1 MKLVLTIFLLILIAI
16 SVQIYFLNGEPHS
29 EEAVCFGAL
38 ITTDILL
45 IFVYLRE
52 SENLLYRRV
61 IGTLLCCFVI
71 ITVNFYLFFLYIQE
85 LGRAFRN

>member
-1 MKLVLTIFLLILIAI
+1 MKLTITIFLLILIAI
-16 SVQIYFLNGEPHS
+16 SVQIYFLNGESHS

-45 IFVYLRE
+45 VFVYFRE

-61 IGTLLCCFVI
+61 IGTLLCCLVI
-71 ITVNFYLFFLYIQE
+71 ITVNLYLFFLGIQE
-85 LGRAFRN
+85 LGTSFRN